1 MSYQNDPRTKRRLED
16 LEAELNNPQPLIN
29 SDKFSEPLKK
39 GYQQF
44 LAWFQE
50 LPKAGQ
56 IVVAVVAVAAAVML
70 LQTLVQLISLAI
82 TLAVV
87 GIIVYIGY
95 QLFKASKF
103 FKD

>member
-1 MSYQNDPRTKRRLED
+1 MSYQNNKDVKRKLED
-16 LEAELNNPQPLIN
+16 LEAELHNTQPLIN

-44 LAWFQE
+44 LTWFE
-50 LPKAGQ
+50 GLPKTGQ
-56 IVVAVVAVAAAVML
+56 IVVAVVGIAAAITL
-70 LQTLVQLISLAI
+70 LQTIVRLISLAI
-82 TLAVV
+82 TLAVI

-95 QLFKASKF
+95 QLFKSSKF

>member
-1 MSYQNDPRTKRRLED
+1 MSYQDDPKVKRKLED
-16 LEAELNNPQPLIN
+16 LEADLHNTRPLIN

-44 LAWFQE
+44 LGWFKD
-50 LPKAGQ
+50 LPKVGQ
-56 IVVAVVAVAAAVML
+56 IVVAVVGIAAALTL
-70 LQTLVQLISLAI
+70 LRTLVELISLAI
-82 TLAVV
+82 TLAVI

-95 QLFKASKF
+95 QLFKSSKF

>member
-1 MSYQNDPRTKRRLED
+1 MSYQNDKDVKRKLED
-16 LEAELNNPQPLIN
+16 LEAEFHETQPLIN
-29 SDKFSEPLKK
+29 SDKFSEPIKK

-44 LAWFQE
+44 LVWFKD
-50 LPKAGQ
+50 LPKIGQ
-56 IVVAVVAVAAAVML
+56 IVVAVLAVAAGLML
-70 LQTLVQLISLAI
+70 LQTVVRLISLAI

-95 QLFKASKF
+95 QLFKSSKF